1 MSNTSTYESPLS
13 SRYAS
18 DEMLRLFSADKK
30 FSTWRRLWVALARG
44 EMELGLPV
52 TAEQV
57 AELEAH
63 LDDINYDS
71 AAQWEKKLRHDVMA
85 HIHAYGEQC
94 PKAMPI
100 IHLGATSCYVGDNTD
115 LILMREGLGLIRD
128 KLVRVLAVLAD
139 FSDKYKSL
147 PTLGFTHF
155 QPAQL
160 VTVGKRA
167 TLWMNELLMDLD
179 EVEYRIDR
187 LPLRGVKGTTG
198 TQASFLELFEG
209 DHEKVLELDRK
220 IAKEMGFTSTVPVCG
235 QTYSRKVDA
244 AVLATLSGIAQS
256 ASKFATDLRLLC
268 HLKEV
273 EEPFEKNQIG
283 SSAMPYKRNPMR
295 CERIC
300 SLARY
305 VMVDA
310 LNPAVTA
317 STQWFE
323 RTLDDSSNKR
333 ISVPEAFLA
342 VDAILNIY
350 ENVVSGLVVHEKVI
364 EKHIL
369 EELPFMASENI
380 MMDAVKRGGDRQAL
394 HERIRVLSQEAG
406 RNVKELGLSNNLIE
420 LIAADPMFGM
430 NREALTAHLEPSRYI
445 GRCPE
450 QVTEFLEGSV
460 KPVLARHAEALSTGS
475 VELKV

>member
-63 LDDINYDS
+63 LDDIDYDS

-295 CERIC
+295 SERIC

-445 GRCPE
+445 GRGPE